1 MVSPHENA
9 EKQKKKNSKAG
20 QKNEVIFNESKIKQ
34 PVLKEGSFRREVEV
48 LYISVEKP
56 WAREQGDLDILNE
69 FSQSP
74 NNFTGW
80 SIAEMW

>member
-9 EKQKKKNSKAG
+9 EKQKKKISKAG

-48 LYISVEKP
+48 LYNSGEKP
-56 WAREQGDLDILNE
+56 
-69 FSQSP
+69 
-74 NNFTGW
+74 
-80 SIAEMW
+80 

>member
-1 MVSPHENA
+1 MVKKWYLHMKMQRNR
-9 EKQKKKNSKAG
+9 KKKKKSKAG

-56 WAREQGDLDILNE
+56 
-69 FSQSP
+69 
-74 NNFTGW
+74 
-80 SIAEMW
+80 

>member
-9 EKQKKKNSKAG
+9 EKQKKKKNSKAG

-56 WAREQGDLDILNE
+56 
-69 FSQSP
+69 
-74 NNFTGW
+74 
-80 SIAEMW
+80 

>member
-56 WAREQGDLDILNE
+56 
-69 FSQSP
+69 
-74 NNFTGW
+74 
-80 SIAEMW
+80 